1 MRVFKSQLNHVC
13 LGVGG
18 DVAQYESAV
27 TEVFLFS
34 EEFSKMKDE
43 VPPAL
48 IGAHVK
54 MVGQAVKDGKSVDDH
69 FGLDKSGI
77 AGTGNVAVKLAA

>member
-1 MRVFKSQLNHVC
+1 MP
-13 LGVGG
+13 GVPGLSRYRRCFRH
-18 DVAQYESAV
+18 YESAIM
-27 TEVFLFS
+27 EVFLFA

-48 IGAHVK
+48 IGSHVK

-77 AGTGNVAVKLAA
+77 AGTGKLMFS

>member
-1 MRVFKSQLNHVC
+1 M
-13 LGVGG
+13 
-18 DVAQYESAV
+18 
-27 TEVFLFS
+27 EVFLFA

-69 FGLDKSGI
+69 FSLDKSGI
-77 AGTGNVAVKLAA
+77 AGTGKLMFSWRSRLNRIVDLLKEVP

>member
-1 MRVFKSQLNHVC
+1 
-13 LGVGG
+13 
-18 DVAQYESAV
+18 
-27 TEVFLFS
+27 
-34 EEFSKMKDE
+34 MKDE

-77 AGTGNVAVKLAA
+77 AGTGKLMFS

>member
-1 MRVFKSQLNHVC
+1 
-13 LGVGG
+13 
-18 DVAQYESAV
+18 
-27 TEVFLFS
+27 
-34 EEFSKMKDE
+34 MKDE

-54 MVGQAVKDGKSVDDH
+54 MVGQAAKDGKSVDEK

-77 AGTGNVAVKLAA
+77 AGTGNYYSGYFNTRPLVRDE